1 MIMGKIKIRTGRGTG
16 TKEID
21 DGEKQWAGDSYR
33 KLQEERRKEA
43 ANRTVHTG
51 RGTGS
56 RKLGDM
62 PPPKDRP
69 STEGMTRVTGRG
81 TGSRK
86 SKNQGSK

>member
-1 MIMGKIKIRTGRGTG
+1 MGKIKLHTGRGTG
-16 TKEID
+16 WIEVDEDLTK
-21 DGEKQWAGDSYR
+21 WSGDEFR
-33 KLQEERRKEA
+33 KIQEAKKKTSS
-43 ANRTVHTG
+43 NKMVHTG

-62 PPPKDRP
+62 PDPKARP

-86 SKNQGSK
+86 SKNKGSKN